1 MESPLMPV
9 EVIRYILRFL
19 CTSDRK
25 EASLVNRT
33 WYAAS
38 LDRNLQKNV
47 SYNIQGCSASLAA
60 IEGLGKRRCPCV
72 AIRNLDES
80 AVSKR
85 VVQSAALH
93 LAPHLGN
100 LCLHSSNIS
109 EAAFMTLIPCCLN
122 LARLDISSCNSL
134 FMPGTLL
141 SKEESRLRTVAALVG
156 LQHLNLSNLRF
167 LSDLT
172 FTRLTDCTPSLMS
185 ISLSGCHIAFRFDP
199 YQGTNACN
207 STAMLSLISI
217 LRFIRRQA
225 HTLRAL
231 NFSRT
236 GIGCDAVRT
245 LVQVEGL
252 CLEELVLQN
261 CKDLSDEAVSAVCRW
276 QPGLTTL
283 DLTGC
288 TELTD
293 KSAITIASGLLNLR
307 HLYLGKIRR
316 LTDVALKDLL
326 SIPSLQTFDVSECYQ
341 ITGSELVKGL
351 SSQQPVTGIV
361 TLNLNCC
368 GAMRDA
374 SVFSLAKL
382 LGSSLWE
389 LDLTSCV
396 YITDISVRAIT
407 SYLRNLKV
415 LRLGWCKEI
424 TDWGLLGK
432 DQPTSN
438 CGPDK
443 EQCINEESQIITQPD
458 IEISKEKD
466 GASLGALMRLKE
478 LKLTACTKLT
488 DASITKEIRFE
499 ELQALS
505 LSLVNQI
512 TDESMVSIALHC
524 PSLERL
530 SVSHCSH
537 LTDKGM
543 MEVVRHTKRLTH
555 LDISCCDKITD
566 RTLDVLAVECKW
578 LKSLDVSMCSGL
590 TIASIERIQTLIP
603 TLTSIQA
610 RFIAGTDL
618 SYSL

>member
-443 EQCINEESQIITQPD
+443 EQ
-458 IEISKEKD
+458 
-466 GASLGALMRLKE
+466 
-478 LKLTACTKLT
+478 
-488 DASITKEIRFE
+488 EIRFE